1 MKPPIKLKPKDV
13 RRHRPKKTKEDFLRW
28 LKERRA
34 LEELEA
40 ENRTAEAADE
50 MKKAL
55 MVWVDDG
62 GRTA

>member
-1 MKPPIKLKPKDV
+1 MKPPNKSKSNTS
-13 RRHRPKKTKEDFLRW
+13 RRRRPPKTKEDFLRW

-34 LEELEA
+34 SEKLEA
-40 ENRTAEAADE
+40 EKRTADSADE

-62 GRTA
+62 GLPA